1 MLVKVKENNDLVRD
15 MSTNAILNVNNGA
28 LDAYKKRK
36 ANLNKVDRLE
46 EKVLSLESK
55 MDQILDLL
63 KQTINN
69 K

>member
-1 MLVKVKENNDLVRD
+1 MLVKVKEHNDLVRD